1 MTSIPLFLY
10 SSPPIFFIEQKLLM
24 KHFVPMKTF
33 NFTVMFLIVTK
44 LMLSNS
50 PCHADVNANTG
61 QQCSEVDYSATEN
74 GFQTNLNSVLN
85 SLLVNGALQN
95 GFYKTTAGKKANK
108 VYGLIQFRVDISGN
122 SCASCTNK
130 SITAAL
136 HDCPKSKEV
145 WIWFTWCLLHYSTED
160 FFGVMVGTLVA
171 LLNETDYDDPVVFS
185 NGLSLLSGLAS
196 TAPKQPLMFQASV
209 MDVGQRGKRYGM
221 AQCTRDISWT
231 DCGKC
236 LDAQL
241 VTFRTIIGNK
251 RGWEIYGSNCFMWYH
266 DFQFYSNISTTA
278 SEFCGYVSFSF
289 LFFLMIL
296 FVSIITS
303 KSEN

>member
-1 MTSIPLFLY
+1 
-10 SSPPIFFIEQKLLM
+10 M

-108 VYGLIQFRVDISGN
+108 VYGLIQCRGDISGN
-122 SCASCTNK
+122 SCASCTNN

-160 FFGVMVGTLVA
+160 IFGVMVGTSVA
-171 LLNETDYDDPVVFS
+171 LLNETDYDDPAFFFKWTFPHEWTCIYCSKTAFDVP
-185 NGLSLLSGLAS
+185 GLSDGCW
-196 TAPKQPLMFQASV
+196 TKREEVWHGSV
-209 MDVGQRGKRYGM
+209 
-221 AQCTRDISWT
+221 
-231 DCGKC
+231 
-236 LDAQL
+236 
-241 VTFRTIIGNK
+241 
-251 RGWEIYGSNCFMWYH
+251 H
-266 DFQFYSNISTTA
+266 
-278 SEFCGYVSFSF
+278 
-289 LFFLMIL
+289 
-296 FVSIITS
+296 
-303 KSEN
+303 